1 MNTTFFYRRQRGAVT
16 RGQLTAI
23 ALILACGLGAG
34 LYVMKGKTPAP
45 TSEPGGEQHQ
55 SSSEHDTDKPNEQAS
70 AHAEH
75 EEATDKATLS
85 DEQIK
90 AANIELAQAAP
101 GTVRMLLALPGE
113 IRFNDDR
120 TAHIVPKVAGVAESV
135 SANLGQQ
142 VSKGQVLAVIASPQ
156 VAELRSELLNAQKRL
171 GLARTNYEREK
182 KLFDDRISPEMDVL
196 QARQAMQEAEIA
208 VSNANEKLKALGAS
222 GSSGALNRFE
232 LRAPFDAMVVEK
244 HLALGEAVK
253 EDAAVMTLS
262 DLSVVWAELK
272 VSAQDLTRLHVG
284 DTVQVQSTSSAE
296 SAQGKVAYVGAL
308 IGEQTRTAVARV
320 VLPNPKLGWRPG
332 LFVNV
337 QVQADQK
344 QAAVTVKNDAIHE
357 LEGKQVVFVRVKD
370 GFKARPVE
378 LGGSDGNVT
387 EVIKGLKAG
396 ESYAAANSFVI
407 KADIGKSSAE
417 HED

>member
-1 MNTTFFYRRQRGAVT
+1 MSMTSFPRRQHGGVT
-16 RGQLTAI
+16 QGQLTAI
-23 ALILACGLGAG
+23 ALILACGLGAS
-34 LYVMKGKTPAP
+34 LYVMRGKSSSPSTEA
-45 TSEPGGEQHQ
+45 SSGEQHQ
-55 SSSEHDTDKPNEQAS
+55 ADGDKAKTEEREPG
-70 AHAEH
+70 HAEH
-75 EEATDKATLS
+75 EEATDKATLT
-85 DEQIK
+85 EAQIA
-90 AANIELAQAAP
+90 AANIEIVQAGP
-101 GTVRMLLALPGE
+101 GTVRALLSLPGE

-135 SANLGQQ
+135 QANLGQQ
-142 VSKGQVLAVIASPQ
+142 VGKGQVLAVIASPQ

-171 GLARTNYEREK
+171 GLARTNHEREK
-182 KLFDDRISPEMDVL
+182 KLFADKISPEMDVL
-196 QARQAMQEAEIA
+196 QAAQAMKEAEIA
-208 VSNANEKLKALGAS
+208 VSNASEKLKALGTGES
-222 GSSGALNRFE
+222 TGALNRFE

-244 HLALGEAVK
+244 HLSLGEAVK
-253 EDAAVMTLS
+253 DDAAVMTLS

-272 VSAQDLTRLHVG
+272 VSAQDLARLHVG
-284 DTVQVQSTSSAE
+284 DAVQVQSTASSEA
-296 SAQGKVAYVGAL
+296 AQGKVAYVGAL

-320 VLPNPKLGWRPG
+320 VLPNPKMAWRPG

-344 QAAVTVKNDAIHE
+344 QAPVTVKTEAIHDM
-357 LEGKQVVFVRVKD
+357 EGKQVVFVRIAD

-378 LGGSDGNVT
+378 LGGSDGKLT
-387 EVIKGLKAG
+387 EITKGLKAG

>member
-1 MNTTFFYRRQRGAVT
+1 MNMRSTYRRQHGAVT
-16 RGQLTAI
+16 RGQLI
-23 ALILACGLGAG
+23 AMAVILACGLGAG
-34 LYVMKGKTPAP
+34 LYVMKGKAPASP
-45 TSEPGGEQHQ
+45 SGSEGEHHQ
-55 SSSEHDTDKPNEQAS
+55 SRSEHATDTSKEIEPPHD
-70 AHAEH
+70 EH
-75 EEATDKATLS
+75 EEASDMATLS
-85 DEQIK
+85 DAQIK
-90 AANIELAQAAP
+90 AANIELAQAGP
-101 GTVRMLLALPGE
+101 GMVHTLLALPGE

-135 SANLGQQ
+135 FANLGQQ
-142 VSKGQVLAVIASPQ
+142 VRKGQVLAVIASPQ
-156 VAELRSELLNAQKRL
+156 VAELRSELLNAEKRL
-171 GLARTNYEREK
+171 GLARTTYQREK
-182 KLFDDRISPEMDVL
+182 KLFEDRISPEMDVL

-208 VSNANEKLKALGAS
+208 VSNANEKLTALGAR
-222 GSSGALNRFE
+222 GFSGALNRFE
-232 LRAPFDAMVVEK
+232 LRAPFDATVVEK

-253 EDAAVMTLS
+253 EDTPIMTLS

-284 DTVQVQSTSSAE
+284 NTVQVQSTSSPE

-320 VLPNPKLGWRPG
+320 VLPNPKFGWRPG

-370 GFKARPVE
+370 GFKAQPVE
-378 LGGSDGNVT
+378 LGGSDGQLT
-387 EVIKGLKAG
+387 EVVKGLKAG

-417 HED
+417 HEH